1 VNPYVD
7 VPSVVSR
14 AFAGYARAGRI
25 AVSGTLN
32 GEDIRATLIPIRNG
46 GHRLFVN
53 GGMRAAT
60 GVRVGDRVTFE
71 LRAARLE
78 AVRPPSDLAQ
88 SLRRRRGAREA
99 FDALSPSHRR
109 ELVRYIDDAR
119 TPSTRARR
127 IGKTIDHLLGSPAPT
142 VSRGNSR
149 PLWTC
154 PRCGN
159 EFVNRNQYHSCK
171 RYELDALFEGKP
183 AHIRALYDRFH
194 EMVQRCGPSK
204 LLPYREKVAYMVRVR
219 FAGAI
224 PAARWLDIGFW
235 LPRRVESL
243 RFRKV
248 ETIYPNAHVHF
259 LRITDA
265 SELDA
270 EVAGWLSE
278 AYDVGC
284 QRHLA

>member
-1 VNPYVD
+1 M
-7 VPSVVSR
+7 SR
-14 AFAGYARAGRI
+14 AFADYARAGRI

-32 GEDIRATLIPIRNG
+32 GADIRATLVPVRNG
-46 GHRLFVN
+46 QHRLFVN

-60 GVRVGDRVTFE
+60 GVRVGDSVAFE
-71 LRAARLE
+71 LRAAQPE
-78 AVRPPSDLAQ
+78 AIRPPSDLTQ
-88 SLRRRRGAREA
+88 SLRQRRGAREA

-119 TPSTRARR
+119 TPSTRAKRVA
-127 IGKTIDHLLGSPAPT
+127 KTIDHLLGTPTPA
-142 VSRGNSR
+142 VARGEPR

-154 PRCGN
+154 PHCGN
-159 EFVNRNQYHSCK
+159 EFVNRNQYHACK

-183 AHIRALYDRFH
+183 ARIRELYDLFH
-194 EMVQRCGPSK
+194 QMVEQCGPAK

-219 FAGAI
+219 FAGAV
-224 PAARWLDIGFW
+224 PSARWLDVGFW
-235 LPRRVESL
+235 LSRRVESP

-259 LRITDA
+259 MRITDE

-270 EVAGWLSE
+270 EVAGWLAE
-278 AYDVGC
+278 AYEVGC